1 MGSDSTAFFV
11 KINENNGRENTRL
24 TKCQPRVDT
33 WYRMTIDERLE
44 KLVERHE
51 ALAGTVEM
59 HDHALSRLESAAQQQ
74 QEMLKQQQEMHKQ
87 QQEMLKHQQE
97 MLADLMRAV
106 DKLVVRVLDNHEDRL
121 QRLEGPQP

>member
-74 QEMLKQQQEMHKQ
+74 QEMLKQQQEMLKQ

>member
-1 MGSDSTAFFV
+1 
-11 KINENNGRENTRL
+11 
-24 TKCQPRVDT
+24 
-33 WYRMTIDERLE
+33 MTIDERLE

-74 QEMLKQQQEMHKQ
+74 QEMLKQQQEM
-87 QQEMLKHQQE
+87 
-97 MLADLMRAV
+97 LADLMRAV

>member
-1 MGSDSTAFFV
+1 
-11 KINENNGRENTRL
+11 
-24 TKCQPRVDT
+24 
-33 WYRMTIDERLE
+33 MTIDERLE

-74 QEMLKQQQEMHKQ
+74 QEMLKQQQEM
-87 QQEMLKHQQE
+87 LKHQQE

>member
-1 MGSDSTAFFV
+1 
-11 KINENNGRENTRL
+11 
-24 TKCQPRVDT
+24 
-33 WYRMTIDERLE
+33 MTIDERLE

-74 QEMLKQQQEMHKQ
+74 QEMFKQ
-87 QQEMLKHQQE
+87 QQEMLRHQQEMLRHQQE

-121 QRLEGPQP
+121 QRLEGSQA